1 MCRASLAAEPTTPLF
16 DSRSAPAQRT
26 QSCGTSLS
34 IEGADARGSTA
45 IAPARSTNTT
55 LPRVETTCPSW
66 GSVLACRTVTV
77 RMLGVGF
84 NTTFARVRITIVWHG
99 TVRALCVRRR
109 TEERA
114 QHRHAERWSVGES
127 PAAPHLWDLLESLFN
142 AVLPTRRFR
151 TPSRTTLSN
160 SANDLH
166 ATASNPLTQNARA
179 LALYCTGRTAL
190 VASNKSKTLG

>member
-84 NTTFARVRITIVWHG
+84 NTTFARLRITIVWHG

-114 QHRHAERWSVGES
+114 QHRHEERRPETKIIT
-127 PAAPHLWDLLESLFN
+127 LESRNSGKRLLLLSLTTS
-142 AVLPTRRFR
+142 VTR
-151 TPSRTTLSN
+151 
-160 SANDLH
+160 
-166 ATASNPLTQNARA
+166 
-179 LALYCTGRTAL
+179 
-190 VASNKSKTLG
+190 LGDF